1 MNVMRNGFK
10 KIAENNAKSIEADLG
25 DLLNK
30 TWEVVKVS
38 SQVIDNC
45 LKVQSIRDNTKIMNL
60 LLISR
65 NLLSDCCCCLDSL
78 ERGHERTIFN
88 NLRMILE
95 DLSAVMNA
103 SENENAY
110 NALQGGKHQA
120 SQSVTFA
127 TKRYPTHELGYTYG
141 WLSKISHHME
151 QGLIVR
157 QWINQDGLMAHIKPY
172 DPNRRQA
179 QLNALLTIMHFAR
192 LAGEIAEG
200 LCLDEL
206 ETPYFWTKEKER
218 HPSPAINIVVSE
230 VAEKID
236 RMMHPS

>member
-1 MNVMRNGFK
+1 MRNCFK
-10 KIAENNAKSIEADLG
+10 KIAENNAKTIEADLG

-30 TWEVVKVS
+30 IWEVVRVS

-45 LKVQSIRDNTKIMNL
+45 LNVQSILDNTKLTNL

-95 DLSAVMNA
+95 DLSAVMDA
-103 SENENAY
+103 SENEKAY
-110 NALQGGKHQA
+110 NALQDGKHQA

-127 TKRYPTHELGYTYG
+127 TKCYPTHELGHTYG
-141 WLSKISHHME
+141 WLSKISHHKE

-157 QWINQDGLMAHIKPY
+157 QWINRDGLMAHIKSY

-179 QLNALLTIMHFAR
+179 QLNALLTIMHFTR
-192 LAGEIAEG
+192 LAGEIAEE

-230 VAEKID
+230 IAEKING
-236 RMMHPS
+236 MMHPS

>member
-1 MNVMRNGFK
+1 MR
-10 KIAENNAKSIEADLG
+10 
-25 DLLNK
+25 
-30 TWEVVKVS
+30 VS
-38 SQVIDNC
+38 SQIIDNC
-45 LKVQSIRDNTKIMNL
+45 LKVQSILDNTKLTNL

-65 NLLSDCCCCLDSL
+65 NLLSDCFCCLDSL

-103 SENENAY
+103 SENEKVY
-110 NALQGGKHQA
+110 DALQDGKHQA

-127 TKRYPTHELGYTYG
+127 TKRYPTHELGCTYG

-157 QWINQDGLMAHIKPY
+157 QWINRDGLMAHIKPY
-172 DPNRRQA
+172 DPNRRQT
-179 QLNALLTIMHFAR
+179 QLNALLTITHFAR
-192 LAGEIAEG
+192 LAGEIAEE

-230 VAEKID
+230 IAEKID
-236 RMMHPS
+236 GMMCPS

>member
-1 MNVMRNGFK
+1 MNIMRNGFK
-10 KIAENNAKSIEADLG
+10 KIAENNAKSIDTDLG

-30 TWEVVKVS
+30 IWEVVRVS

-45 LKVQSIRDNTKIMNL
+45 LKVQSILNNKKLLDL
-60 LLISR
+60 LLMSR

-103 SENENAY
+103 SENEKAY
-110 NALQGGKHQA
+110 TALQDGKHQA

-127 TKRYPTHELGYTYG
+127 TKRYPTHELGHTYG

-157 QWINQDGLMAHIKPY
+157 QWINRDGLMAHIKPY
-172 DPNRRQA
+172 DSNRRQA

-192 LAGEIAEG
+192 LTGEIAEE

-206 ETPYFWTKEKER
+206 ETPYFWTKAKKR
-218 HPSPAINIVVSE
+218 HPSPAINKFVSE

-236 RMMHPS
+236 RMMYPS